1 MCTNGW
7 GQVLFGGN
15 ICQTVF
21 DRLIFFVKHKFR
33 PSMTVDGSPLVGLR
47 GLACLHVMVRDILE
61 CFFLALARLTD
72 GEGAI
77 QIVKS
82 PY

>member
-1 MCTNGW
+1 
-7 GQVLFGGN
+7 
-15 ICQTVF
+15 
-21 DRLIFFVKHKFR
+21 
-33 PSMTVDGSPLVGLR
+33 MTVDGSSLVGLR
-47 GLACLHVMVRDILE
+47 GLACLHVMVRDILKY
-61 CFFLALARLTD
+61 FFLALASLTD